1 MVPTDFD
8 NRRDIDLLLVR
19 PSAPPALFRNMR
31 DGTFKDVARDVGL
44 AVEGA
49 ASMAAAGDVNKD
61 GYLDFFHAGRDAGQF
76 AVSDGRGGY
85 VVSAADRYTAGA
97 TAAQFVDYDND
108 GLLDLLA
115 ATPGGIR
122 VLRNL
127 GTRWLDVTARAGMV
141 SRRTCSRLA
150 RSRPATSTATATSM
164 RCSARR
170 PRSASSAT
178 TAATARAR
186 CACS

>member
-1 MVPTDFD
+1 
-8 NRRDIDLLLVR
+8 
-19 PSAPPALFRNMR
+19 MR
-31 DGTFKDVARDVGL
+31 DGTFKDVTRDIGL
-44 AVEGA
+44 AFEGA

-61 GYLDFFHAGRDAGQF
+61 GYVDFFLAGRDAGQF

-97 TAAQFVDYDND
+97 NAAQFVDYDND

-141 SRRTCSRLA
+141 RADLQPLGLATADIDSDGDIDALFRTPTEIRLL
-150 RSRPATSTATATSM
+150 RNDGGSRP
-164 RCSARR
+164 
-170 PRSASSAT
+170 
-178 TAATARAR
+178 AR